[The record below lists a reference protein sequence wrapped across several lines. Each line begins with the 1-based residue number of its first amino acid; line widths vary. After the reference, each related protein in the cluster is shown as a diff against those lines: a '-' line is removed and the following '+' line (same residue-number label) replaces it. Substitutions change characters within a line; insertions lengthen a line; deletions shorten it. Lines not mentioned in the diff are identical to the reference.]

1 MPDIDPFDTATEML
15 AALNRGDISS
25 LELTDLHIERI
36 ERLDPKVNAIVVRD
50 FDRARARARKADADR
65 AAGMPLGALHGL
77 PHTIKESTAAEGL
90 PQTAAMPEFAGHV
103 APQDAPV
110 AAKVRAAGGV
120 LLGKTNIPPYVA
132 DIQANNETYGR
143 SLNPWDPSRV
153 PGGSTGGG
161 AAAVAAG
168 LTPLEFG
175 SDIGG
180 SIRIPAL
187 FCGIYGHR
195 PSETVVSRVG
205 AVPAALRPN
214 PAFFMGVQGPLAR
227 SADDL
232 ELALDVIAGPEVGED
247 VAWKLQIPPSRH
259 GRLADFRVAVLP
271 LLDWCPVEDE
281 LVAAQERAA
290 STLSKLGATVAVAAP
305 DFDLHEHHRNYMQ
318 LLDALMNAQLT
329 PEDRAAAGLAAAPNI
344 GEFFSWVDRRERY
357 REAYRRFF
365 RDWDILLCPTTRMV
379 AFEHDDRPMAQRT
392 STINGIEVP
401 FGGFLAYSGWATL
414 SGQPSTA
421 FPMGLNSHGLPLGL
435 QAIGPYLEDRTALRF
450 ASLMADE
457 CGGYQRP
464 PGFD

>member
-1 MPDIDPFDTATEML
+1 
-15 AALNRGDISS
+15 
-25 LELTDLHIERI
+25 
-36 ERLDPKVNAIVVRD
+36 
-50 FDRARARARKADADR
+50 
-65 AAGMPLGALHGL
+65 L

-90 PQTAAMPEFAGHV
+90 AQTAAIPEFAGHV
-103 APQDAPV
+103 AADDGPV

-143 SLNPWDPSRV
+143 SLNPWDPARV

-180 SIRIPAL
+180 SIRIPAM

-195 PSETVVSRVG
+195 PSETAVTRVG
-205 AVPAALRPN
+205 AVPASTRPN

-247 VAWKLQIPPSRH
+247 VAWKLQLPPSRH
-259 GRLADFRVAVLP
+259 GRLKDFRVAVLP
-271 LLDWCPVEDE
+271 QIDWCLIDDG
-281 LVAAQERAA
+281 LLGAQEAA
-290 STLSKLGATVAVAAP
+290 AAALSGLGAKVAVAAP
-305 DFDLHEHHRNYMQ
+305 DFDLHEHHRNYMR
-318 LLDALMNAQLT
+318 LLDTLINSPLT
-329 PEDRAAAGLAAAPNI
+329 PEQRAAAGLRPPASSS
-344 GEFFSWVDRRERY
+344 EFISWIAGREVY
-357 REAYRRFF
+357 REAYRAFF
-365 RDWDILLCPTTRMV
+365 REWDILLCPTTIMP
-379 AFEHDDRPMAQRT
+379 AFEHDDRPMAERT
-392 STINGIEVP
+392 IVINGVERP
-401 FGGFLAYSGWATL
+401 FSGFLAYSGWATL

-421 FPMGLNSHGLPLGL
+421 FPMGLNSRGLPLGL
-435 QAIGPYLEDRTALRF
+435 QAIGPYLEDRTTLRF

-457 CGGYQRP
+457 CGGFERP